1 MLQKRL
7 DKSEDG
13 SGHGQGT
20 SVEYEITDG
29 HYISPSGNLAKGK
42 DLDEDRRDGEET
54 N

>member
-7 DKSEDG
+7 NKSEDG
-13 SGHGQGT
+13 SGQ
-20 SVEYEITDG
+20 YEITDG
-29 HYISPSGNLAKGK
+29 HYISPSGNHTKGK